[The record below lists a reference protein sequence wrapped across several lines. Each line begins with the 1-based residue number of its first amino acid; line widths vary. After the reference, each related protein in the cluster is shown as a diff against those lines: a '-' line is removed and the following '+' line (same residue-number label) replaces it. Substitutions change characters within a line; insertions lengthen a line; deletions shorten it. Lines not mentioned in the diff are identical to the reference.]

1 MTTLS
6 SMMRYLSLTSQVTSD
21 LVSSLTGVLL
31 EAVPVKLLFFSC
43 FLSFD
48 KDLLSINHAPG
59 TVLGAGDTKIIINK
73 L

>member
-1 MTTLS
+1 
-6 SMMRYLSLTSQVTSD
+6 MMRYLSLTSQMTSD

-31 EAVPVKLLFFSC
+31 EAVPVKLLFSC

-48 KDLLSINHAPG
+48 KDLLSINHAQG
-59 TVLGAGDTKIIINK
+59 IVLGAGDTKIIINK